1 MEEQQPSDDQQRL
14 EEIINQLNF
23 YKQRAEL
30 IQNQIEAMKN
40 SLTELEALE
49 DTLEAMKGGEGAE
62 TLVPVGA
69 GSFIKV
75 QLKDTDEVIMGIGA
89 GVAMKKT
96 LNDAKETI
104 DEQKEELEGA
114 ISRLSENLK
123 KITDIILKLS
133 PQAEELY
140 QKIRGSEG

>member
-1 MEEQQPSDDQQRL
+1 MGEQQPSDDQQRL

-23 YKQRAEL
+23 YQQQAEL
-30 IQNQIEAMKN
+30 IQNQIEAMRS
-40 SLTELEALE
+40 SLTELEILE
-49 DTLEAMKGGEGAE
+49 DTLDAVKGKEGAE

-69 GSFIKV
+69 GSFIKA
-75 QLKDTDEVIMGIGA
+75 QLKDTDEVIMSIGA

-104 DEQKEELEGA
+104 DEQKKELEDA
-114 ISRLSENLK
+114 IGKLSENLK
-123 KITDIILKLS
+123 KITEIVLKLS